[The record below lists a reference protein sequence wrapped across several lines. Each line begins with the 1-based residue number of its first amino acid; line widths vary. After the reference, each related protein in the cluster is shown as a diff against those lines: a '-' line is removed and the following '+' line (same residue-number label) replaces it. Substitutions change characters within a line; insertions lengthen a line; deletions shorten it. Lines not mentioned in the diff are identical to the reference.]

1 MIKIQKNIRIKNY
14 ETKKFPKAVFLVEKV
29 KFKVVNKMP
38 NFISTYEKLVDYKS
52 KKRLKHTSTKKEK
65 QTIYEQARIAKL
77 AIRRE
82 LRTS

>member
-1 MIKIQKNIRIKNY
+1 MIKIQKNIRIKNQ
-14 ETKKFPKAVFLVEKV
+14 EAKKFQKAVFLVEKV
-29 KFKVVNKMP
+29 KFKVVNKIP

-65 QTIYEQARIAKL
+65 QTIYEHARIAKL

>member
-1 MIKIQKNIRIKNY
+1 
-14 ETKKFPKAVFLVEKV
+14 
-29 KFKVVNKMP
+29 MP

-77 AIRRE
+77 TIRRE

>member
-1 MIKIQKNIRIKNY
+1 MIKIQKNIRIKNQ
-14 ETKKFPKAVFLVEKV
+14 EAKKFQKAVFLVEKV
-29 KFKVVNKMP
+29 KFKVVNKIP

-52 KKRLKHTSTKKEK
+52 KKRLKHASTKKEK
-65 QTIYEQARIAKL
+65 QTIYEQAIIAKL

>member
-1 MIKIQKNIRIKNY
+1 M
-14 ETKKFPKAVFLVEKV
+14 
-29 KFKVVNKMP
+29 KFKVVNKIP

-52 KKRLKHTSTKKEK
+52 KKRLKHVSTKKEK

>member
-1 MIKIQKNIRIKNY
+1 M
-14 ETKKFPKAVFLVEKV
+14 
-29 KFKVVNKMP
+29 KFKVDNKIP

-52 KKRLKHTSTKKEK
+52 KKRLKHASTKKEK
-65 QTIYEQARIAKL
+65 QIIYEQARIAKL

>member
-1 MIKIQKNIRIKNY
+1 MWNLIDKN
-14 ETKKFPKAVFLVEKV
+14 TKKFQKAVFLVEKV
-29 KFKVVNKMP
+29 KFKVVNKIP

-52 KKRLKHTSTKKEK
+52 KKWLKHSSTKKEK

-82 LRTS
+82 LRKS